1 MGQRNREDPSSS
13 YELGEVVFN
22 WKRELYLE
30 EHLYAH
36 CEGDEEKVNQNGP
49 ADSNLQEILHLK
61 CPSGSWPTF
70 DYALRLLPFWPLK
83 K

>member
-13 YELGEVVFN
+13 YELSEIVFN
-22 WKRELYLE
+22 WKRELHLE
-30 EHLYAH
+30 EYFYAH

-49 ADSNLQEILHLK
+49 TDSNLQEILHLK
-61 CPSGSWPTF
+61 YSSGFWPTF
-70 DYALRLLPFWPLK
+70 DYALQLLLFWPLK